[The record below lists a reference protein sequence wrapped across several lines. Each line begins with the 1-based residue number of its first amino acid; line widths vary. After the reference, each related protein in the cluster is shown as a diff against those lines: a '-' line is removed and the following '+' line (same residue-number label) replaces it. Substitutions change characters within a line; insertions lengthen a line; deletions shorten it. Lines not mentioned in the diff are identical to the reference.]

1 MAPASARNQNM
12 KRPILETRRQMM
24 SAVVAAYPGGRECA
38 AARLGLDLKRFDNQ
52 LYENAGCRPLSDEQI
67 QMLEQQAGTTH
78 FPDYVAAMYGG
89 VFVPDANPD
98 DLDNLE
104 LYRRSIRTAV
114 LRGTVDQLLAEALA
128 DGEIDESERAL
139 LLAAHRRHVAARHS
153 EIQAVITLHQAKNPG
168 QN

>member
-52 LYENAGCRPLSDEQI
+52 LYENAGCRPLSDDQI
-67 QMLEQQAGTTH
+67 LLLEQQAGTTH

-89 VFVPDANPD
+89 VFVPDANPV
-98 DLDNLE
+98 DLDNVE
-104 LYRRSIRTAV
+104 LYQRSIRTAV

-128 DGEIDESERAL
+128 DGEIDDAERDL

-153 EIQAVITLHQAKNPG
+153 EINAVILLHLAQKPG